1 MIEECVTKNNID
13 LSNLTKL
20 IITHHDFDHMGS
32 AADLKLKYS
41 NIQIS
46 ASLKDEKY
54 ISAKEK
60 SLRLQQAESIYD
72 NLTEERKDEALNF
85 HKLLESIDNVDI
97 DITLNDGDT
106 FDWWGGIEI
115 IETPGHMPAHISI
128 YVNESRTLIAGD
140 ALVIEDKKLA
150 ITNPQ
155 YTLNM
160 KKKKKSI
167 NKLLNYN
174 IDKVICYHGGIY
186 QSEIK
191 NSLEKI

>member
-20 IITHHDFDHMGS
+20 IIIHHDFDHMGS

-41 NIQIS
+41 NIQIL

-97 DITLNDGDT
+97 DITCDT
-106 FDWWGGIEI
+106 FDWCGDIEI
-115 IETPGHMPAHISI
+115 IETPGHMPGHISI

-150 ITNPQ
+150 IANPQ
-155 YTLNM
+155 YTYL
-160 KKKKKSI
+160 KIVIKI
-167 NKLLNYN
+167 LLITLSGNLMLKMEN
-174 IDKVICYHGGIY
+174 ITC
-186 QSEIK
+186 
-191 NSLEKI
+191 

>member
-41 NIQIS
+41 NIQIL

-115 IETPGHMPAHISI
+115 IETPSHMPGHISI

-150 ITNPQ
+150 IANPQ

-160 KKKKKSI
+160 R
-167 NKLLNYN
+167 
-174 IDKVICYHGGIY
+174 
-186 QSEIK
+186 
-191 NSLEKI
+191 